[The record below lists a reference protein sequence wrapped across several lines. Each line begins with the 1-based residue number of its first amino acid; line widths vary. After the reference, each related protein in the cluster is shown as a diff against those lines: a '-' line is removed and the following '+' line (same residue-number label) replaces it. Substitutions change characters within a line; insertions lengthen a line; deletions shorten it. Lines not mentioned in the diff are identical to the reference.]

1 MLLHL
6 GEARRIVRFWW
17 PIFSILRVYAVLI
30 RVWVFLSGLGTCGHH
45 CGPACGE
52 LRFPCKAS
60 RLDNVQDFCRQGLGV
75 WGLGVL
81 EVRGLGVYGLRG

>member
-1 MLLHL
+1 MADILDPAGICCSHQGL
-6 GEARRIVRFWW
+6 GF
-17 PIFSILRVYAVLI
+17 
-30 RVWVFLSGLGTCGHH
+30 FLSGLGTCGHH

-81 EVRGLGVYGLRG
+81 EVRGLGVYGLRGWGLRV